1 MHSIKIA
8 RDYVSLNLKNPISQ
22 KKKKRKLKNPK
33 SVGFGI
39 QYRLSFLFF
48 LFFMIGVVIF
58 YYTILSWSCPSIKF
72 LG

>member
-1 MHSIKIA
+1 MRSIKIA
-8 RDYVSLNLKNPISQ
+8 RDDVSLKLKNPISQ
-22 KKKKRKLKNPK
+22 KKKKNLKNPK